1 MTDTLPLPPVLL
13 LILDGVGWGRRDD
26 SDALF
31 MARTPQ
37 VDALLSSAPWCLLKA
52 HGTAVGLPSDAD
64 MGNSEVG
71 HNAMGAGRVFDQ
83 GAKLVDDA
91 VATGRIWASEAWR
104 KIVQH
109 ETIHLIGLVSDGN
122 VHSHV
127 NHLIALIHRAV
138 ADGAKRLR
146 VHALTDGRDV
156 SARSALTWIE
166 PLEAL
171 LAGLPID
178 AAIATGGGRMNITM
192 DRYEADWEMVKR
204 GWHCH
209 VHAQGRRFA
218 SASEA
223 ISTLYAEDPAV
234 DDQWL
239 PAFVVGDYGGMADG
253 DAAVLFNF
261 RGDRAIELSR
271 AFDEGDGFSAFD
283 RGARPRITFAGLME
297 YDGDTHV
304 PASYLVSPPAIDDTV
319 GERLSAA
326 GARVLAL
333 SETQKFGHVTF
344 FFNGNRS
351 ARLPG
356 ETWIEV
362 ASPTVPFDQ
371 APAMAAVEV
380 TDRAVEAI
388 RSRTFDQIR
397 INLANGDMV
406 GHTGRMAATV
416 AAMEVVDGCV
426 GRIAAAMAEV
436 GGVLLITADHGNAD
450 QMVELDKKGAKIL
463 GPDGA
468 PKPRTSHSLN
478 PVPFVLV
485 DASGLWRLREPARDP
500 ARWSDPAEGP
510 ALESIARVG
519 ATLLTLSGL
528 HVPGSYLPS
537 LVERR

>member
-1 MTDTLPLPPVLL
+1 MFST
-13 LILDGVGWGRRDD
+13 
-26 SDALF
+26 
-31 MARTPQ
+31 
-37 VDALLSSAPWCLLKA
+37 APWCLLKA

-71 HNAMGAGRVFDQ
+71 HNAFGAGRIFDQ
-83 GAKLVDDA
+83 GAKLVDEA
-91 VATGRIWASEAWR
+91 VASGRIWESKAWKR
-104 KIVQH
+104 IVRHQTVH
-109 ETIHLIGLVSDGN
+109 FIGLLSDGN

-127 NHLIALIHRAV
+127 NHLLALIHRAV
-138 ADGAKRLR
+138 AEGVKRIR

-156 SARSALTWIE
+156 SARSALIWIE
-166 PLEAL
+166 PLEAT
-171 LAGLPID
+171 LARLPID

-192 DRYEADWEMVKR
+192 DRYEADWPMVKR
-204 GWHCH
+204 GWDCH
-209 VHAQGRRFA
+209 VHAAGRRFG

-223 ISTLYAEDPAV
+223 IRTLYAEDPQV

-239 PAFVVGDYGGMADG
+239 PAFVVGDYAGMADG

-271 AFDEGDGFSAFD
+271 AFDEGEEFSEFD
-283 RGARPRITFAGLME
+283 RGIRPDVTFAGLME

-304 PASYLVSPPAIDDTV
+304 PAHFLVWPPAIDDTV

-326 GARVLAL
+326 GAKVLAL

-351 ARLPG
+351 AQLPG

-362 ASPTVPFDQ
+362 PSPHVPFEQ
-371 APAMAAVEV
+371 APAMSAVQV

-388 RSRTFDQIR
+388 RGRSFDQIR

-426 GRIAAAMAEV
+426 GRIAAAVEEV

-450 QMVELDKKGAKIL
+450 LMVELDKKGAKIL
-463 GPDGA
+463 APDGS
-468 PKPRTSHSLN
+468 PKPQTSHSLN
-478 PVPFVLV
+478 PVPFVLL
-485 DASGLWRLREPARDP
+485 DASGLWRLTEPTRDL
-500 ARWSDPAEGP
+500 ARWSEPAT
-510 ALESIARVG
+510 AQATESIARIG
-519 ATLLTLSGL
+519 ATLLTLAGL
-528 HVPGSYLPS
+528 PVPETYLPS
-537 LVERR
+537 LVARR